1 MGSFFDGDWSD
12 PENQRLM
19 GFFAGM
25 AKGFGKA
32 AMPSSLPVGL
42 GSALGEGAAGGYEG
56 MQSGQKSAQDYR
68 GTQLDQSS
76 KTVGLDQ
83 QMILENML
91 RQALGMPP
99 INADGMS
106 KSARSPLFGIPS
118 INAKAAPVQTPTLA
132 PGNSGI
138 APGMDEEGNPAA
150 PAQAAPST
158 SGPPNQQALRGAI
171 MQKLLLGAAPT
182 DYQKATIYANGLPEG
197 PEKVEAQ
204 RAAAKAAGIDI
215 TQESRAGSVQT
226 MWDPTEGRYKIVFRN
241 PHLPDGVT
249 LNDKGEAEEV
259 PGAFKLMGEAARVEQ
274 GAKVEAHGKERSID
288 NWFETGGLGL
298 GTQSGDAKPGAP
310 GQQAG
315 NPPPT
320 FSARIAQLES
330 SGDPTATND
339 KSSATGQHQFLN
351 GTWLDQARKFLPK
364 EVLAG
369 KSDEQILAMR
379 TDPQAS
385 AMVTDGY
392 ARTNMDSLQKAGVKN
407 IGAPELYLAHHF
419 GAGGAQSILK
429 APPNTPME
437 QVLSPEVMKANPELQ
452 GATVADVY
460 SHARQGM
467 KGLAPI
473 PTQGQPKSPPA
484 SMTGGVKSTIPP
496 IGDAAPI
503 QKGEVYLKARIPEWA
518 KQEDEWADAM
528 PSNTIAEQRAL
539 AIADA
544 LKATQSGHWAEEK
557 ADIAAKLKA
566 IGLGGLASS
575 QVFGDPAA
583 VQTALKDNFAATLE
597 QIRAFTS
604 RPAAV
609 EVTLASK
616 NFANPNLQPEA
627 NLKII
632 AQTVGTMRWDRAM
645 MSDWAEAKKLG
656 WQDPQD
662 YQRAW
667 IAKNP
672 IQPYIEKVT
681 KEIGPLKG
689 MKGAAEVNQKVQT
702 QITTE
707 NIQHTAKLHGQ
718 TEEQVRAA
726 LKAKGYQVPD

>member
-1 MGSFFDGDWSD
+1 MPFFGADFND
-12 PENQRLM
+12 PDYQRLA
-19 GFFAGM
+19 GALAGM
-25 AKGFGKA
+25 AKGYGQA
-32 AMPSSLPVGL
+32 AMPSSLPISTGA
-42 GSALGEGAAGGYEG
+42 ALGMGASGGWEGAQAGN
-56 MQSGQKSAQDYR
+56 KSAQDYR
-68 GTQLDQSS
+68 TGQIEQTS
-76 KTVGLDQ
+76 KSVGLDQ
-83 QMILENML
+83 QLIIENML
-91 RQALGMPP
+91 RQALGHPP
-99 INADGMS
+99 LSADKMQG
-106 KSARSPLFGIPS
+106 ATRSPLFGVPS
-118 INAKAAPVQTPTLA
+118 LDTKAGPVETPTLPTA
-132 PGNSGI
+132 PGAGGSP
-138 APGMDEEGNPAA
+138 ASPAA
-150 PAQAAPST
+150 AASPAQGS
-158 SGPPNQQALRGAI
+158 PNQQALRGALA
-171 MQKLLLGAAPT
+171 QKMLLGAAPT
-182 DYQKATIYANGLPEG
+182 DYQKAKIYADGLPEG
-197 PEKVEAQ
+197 PAKVEAQ

-259 PGAFKLMGEAARVEQ
+259 PNAFKLMGEAADIEQ
-274 GAKVEAHGKERSID
+274 GAKVRGHGKERAID

-298 GTQSGDAKPGAP
+298 GTPTGDMHPAIPGGQSP
-310 GQQAG
+310 
-315 NPPPT
+315 NVPPT

-330 SGDPTATND
+330 SGDANATSD
-339 KSSATGQHQFLN
+339 TSSATGQHQFLN
-351 GTWLDQARKFLPK
+351 GTWLDQAKKFLPK
-364 EVLAG
+364 EMIAG
-369 KSDEQILAMR
+369 KSDDQVLALR

-385 AMVTDGY
+385 AMVTEGY
-392 ARTNMDSLQKAGVKN
+392 ARTNLDSLQKAGVKN

-419 GAGGAQSILK
+419 GAGGAQSLLK
-429 APPNTPME
+429 APMNTPVE
-437 QVLSPEVMKANPELQ
+437 QVLSPEVMKANPDLQ

-473 PTQGQPKSPPA
+473 PTLGQQGAKPLPA
-484 SMTGGVKSTIPP
+484 SHVGGIKSTIPP

-503 QKGEVYLKARIPEWA
+503 QQGAIYLKARIPEWA

-539 AIADA
+539 AIAEA

-566 IGLGGLASS
+566 IGLGGLASDKI
-575 QVFGDPAA
+575 FGDPAA

-645 MSDWAEAKKLG
+645 MSDWAEAKKSG

-689 MKGAAEVNQKVQT
+689 MKVEKAAANFDTKL
-702 QITTE
+702 ITPE
-707 NIQHTAKLHGQ
+707 NIAHTAQTHGI
-718 TEEQVRAA
+718 TEDQVKQQLR
-726 LKAKGYQVPD
+726 AKGIAVPD